1 MTAKQLETKEEMERA
16 LPMIVDAMDVLGGTH
31 ELPDLIQLIMNGD
44 LTLWISKKS
53 FMLTEVVEYPRLKEL
68 NMFLVGGNLE
78 ELLEYDDP
86 VTEYAIGQ
94 GCARIEGHAR
104 PGFGRNRTMRAIGFV
119 PRQTVVSKEI
129 RCHG

>member
-31 ELPDLIQLIMNGD
+31 ELPDLIQLIM
-44 LTLWISKKS
+44 
-53 FMLTEVVEYPRLKEL
+53 TEVVEYPRLKEL